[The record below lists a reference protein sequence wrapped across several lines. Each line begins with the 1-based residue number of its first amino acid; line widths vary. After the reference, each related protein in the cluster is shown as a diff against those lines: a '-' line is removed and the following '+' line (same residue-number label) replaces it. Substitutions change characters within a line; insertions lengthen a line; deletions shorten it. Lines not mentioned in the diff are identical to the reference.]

1 MTETKLFYSA
11 AEVAQLLGI
20 SVGQTYRLMRGWNKE
35 LEAKHYLVIAG
46 KIPVQF
52 FNEQIYGGGGQA
64 QKIAVSNE
72 TVSENVVTG
81 DKNG

>member
-46 KIPVQF
+46 KIPVQY
-52 FNEQIYGGGGQA
+52 FNEQIYGGGQA
-64 QKIAVSNE
+64 AKISASADKEGE
-72 TVSENVVTG
+72 T
-81 DKNG
+81 DNG